1 MAPPFILMESRSS
14 GGGIIIDQDDRVVLH
29 ADKTTRES
37 ADNGKINF
45 FDKNLLFQGETVPKC
60 HLGVKEKGTTIYV
73 VSDNA

>member
-1 MAPPFILMESRSS
+1 VASYA
-14 GGGIIIDQDDRVVLH
+14 DQITH
-29 ADKTTRES
+29 KI
-37 ADNGKINF
+37 ADNNKMNF